1 MPVLLL
7 VLAVAARGFGI
18 SAEGSRDMLAGFGLG
33 TLLPLVAL
41 IVGTG
46 VIAPEIDDGSVIYLL
61 AKPVPRL
68 RIVISK
74 LVVAVG
80 ATVAFAAVPIL
91 LAGLLMTGFESGY
104 AIAFGVAAVLGG
116 AAYCALFLLLGVV
129 SRHPVVIGLVYV
141 FLLESL
147 GIAVSGVGLVSV
159 QQWAMSVADAIA
171 APGVPDAHVA
181 LPVALALLVG
191 VTIAATWYAGRR
203 LRAFSLTGE
212 E

>member
-1 MPVLLL
+1 M
-7 VLAVAARGFGI
+7 
-18 SAEGSRDMLAGFGLG
+18 
-33 TLLPLVAL
+33 
-41 IVGTG
+41 
-46 VIAPEIDDGSVIYLL
+46 IAPEIDDGSVIYLL

-91 LAGLLMTGFESGY
+91 LAGLRHDRFRMLATRSRSAWRRSWAGPHT
-104 AIAFGVAAVLGG
+104 V
-116 AAYCALFLLLGVV
+116 ALFLLLGVV
-129 SRHPVVIGLVYV
+129 SRHAVVIGLVYV